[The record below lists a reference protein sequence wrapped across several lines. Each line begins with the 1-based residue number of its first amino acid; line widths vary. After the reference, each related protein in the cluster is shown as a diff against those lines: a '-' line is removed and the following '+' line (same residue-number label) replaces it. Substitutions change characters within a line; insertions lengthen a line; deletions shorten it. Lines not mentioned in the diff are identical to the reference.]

1 MPYPEPLNLTTLFL
15 CHLQKVTEVRFIK
28 KDVNCNPSS
37 RCLHDFSKNIHI
49 CKHIHNNGNDLDQ
62 TGKTQIIV
70 LYKLTYRILHWSWAN
85 TLIFFKH
92 YNVLFSMLFHLTW
105 RLSRALDLPF
115 EKWRFTCVTMVTST
129 KVQQNVVLW
138 AVLVLSG
145 IKLILLLIDDTMLWL
160 EFSVRIMLITNWCG
174 CS

>member
-115 EKWRFTCVTMVTST
+115 EKWSDHLCDNGHKYQSPAKCCVMGCLGFVWNQ
-129 KVQQNVVLW
+129 VDFAPNRW
-138 AVLVLSG
+138 YHAVAG
-145 IKLILLLIDDTMLWL
+145 I
-160 EFSVRIMLITNWCG
+160 
-174 CS
+174 